1 VGKKYLEKVKLVDR
15 SKLYTLEEAVK
26 LVKQTNPASFDET
39 VDLAI
44 KLGVDLKKSES
55 VRGTVNL
62 PAGTGK
68 KVKVAVIAKGEKL
81 KEAEGAGADHFGAE
95 DIIEKINSG
104 WLDFDVLLATPDMMG
119 PLSKLGKILG
129 PKGLMPNPKSGTVT
143 FDIGKTVKDFK
154 TGKAEFRM
162 DKGGVVHLPL
172 GKVSFEE
179 GKLAEN
185 FWTAVEAILKAKPSS
200 AKGGFLRSLTLSS
213 TMGPGIRLDP
223 QKVSLEVEKRRI

>member
-1 VGKKYLEKVKLVDR
+1 MGKKYLEKVKLVDR

-81 KEAEGAGADHFGAE
+81 KEAEVAGADHFGAE

-172 GKVSFEE
+172 GKVSF
-179 GKLAEN
+179 
-185 FWTAVEAILKAKPSS
+185 
-200 AKGGFLRSLTLSS
+200 
-213 TMGPGIRLDP
+213 
-223 QKVSLEVEKRRI
+223 